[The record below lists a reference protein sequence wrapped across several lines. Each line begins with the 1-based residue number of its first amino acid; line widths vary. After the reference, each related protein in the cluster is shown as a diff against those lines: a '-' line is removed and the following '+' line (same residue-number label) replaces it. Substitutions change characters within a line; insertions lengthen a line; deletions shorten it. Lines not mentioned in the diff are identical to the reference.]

1 MCWPYWTESDKMAKQ
16 LRLSSRSSS
25 SKSSLAFKSR
35 WQDVEDSVRNF
46 FGDLFC
52 FFDRELSNWKR
63 LPSFRAWDL
72 KRRIAFWYLTAWRL
86 GESMTSWPQMGTPT
100 LVTLMALAVVT
111 NAHVPPTACK
121 SPRHSLSTKT
131 ESDQAQGRVFNL
143 LWLRCHRWIQSD
155 IRRREFWVAF
165 RVRLKQSKHVPIIN
179 NIKYSSFPSLL
190 NGNDWDSILFRLF

>member
-72 KRRIAFWYLTAWRL
+72 KHQIAFWYLTAWRL

-131 ESDQAQGRVFNL
+131 ESDQAQGRVLIYF
-143 LWLRCHRWIQSD
+143 
-155 IRRREFWVAF
+155 
-165 RVRLKQSKHVPIIN
+165 
-179 NIKYSSFPSLL
+179 
-190 NGNDWDSILFRLF
+190 DWDVIGGFNQTLGGESFGLLLGSGWNNQHMCPKSTILNIPVFRLC